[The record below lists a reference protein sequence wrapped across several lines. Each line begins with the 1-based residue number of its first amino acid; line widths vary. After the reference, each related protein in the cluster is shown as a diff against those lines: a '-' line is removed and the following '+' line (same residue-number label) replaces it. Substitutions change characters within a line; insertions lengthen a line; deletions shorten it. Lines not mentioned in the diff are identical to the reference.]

1 MTPEVAQGL
10 AACIKQQPNLRVLN
24 LNDTSLTDE
33 GVEVV
38 CRALVGSAPV
48 LEELELSLN
57 EITPAGAVAVGL
69 ALVGKPK
76 LWRVNLRENELEDRG
91 AVTISKALAA
101 VRQGPARSL
110 GCRVLDLQRLWLW
123 FVGCSISN

>member
-101 VRQGPARSL
+101 VRQGAARSL
-110 GCRVLDLQRLWLW
+110 G
-123 FVGCSISN
+123 SPSA